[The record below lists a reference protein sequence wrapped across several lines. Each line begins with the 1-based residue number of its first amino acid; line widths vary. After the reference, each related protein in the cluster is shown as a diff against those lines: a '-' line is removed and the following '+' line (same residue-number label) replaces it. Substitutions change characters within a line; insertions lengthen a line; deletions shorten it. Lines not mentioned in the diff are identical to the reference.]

1 MARFHV
7 HENKGGEGYLLDVQA
22 DLLTHLNTRVVVP
35 LWPAGKPQ
43 PKPARQLNP
52 SFDINGQ
59 PCTMLTQFMAAVPVS
74 ALGPQVASL
83 HAEQDVVIGALDCL
97 FSGV

>member
-7 HENKGGEGYLLDVQA
+7 YEHQGGEGLLLDVQA
-22 DLLTHLNTRVVVP
+22 NLLEHLNTRVVVP
-35 LWPAGKPQ
+35 LWPPGKPQ

-52 SFDINGQ
+52 VFVIDGQ
-59 PCTMLTQFMAAVPVS
+59 PCTMLTQFMAAVPVT
-74 ALGPQVASL
+74 ALGKQVASL
-83 HAEQDVVIGALDCL
+83 EAEQDVVIGALDCL